1 MRCLCFQF
9 SPSSLLF
16 AKKYSKSIFSKFRI
30 FIVTL
35 MPYIFKTPIYQG
47 FSARS
52 KCTLFLPILHYL
64 SLPLLSP
71 KHSKSGSRAS
81 GSWVRIPPCPPRRG
95 ESYGFAVFVWKRL
108 HFADCRSFFPKS
120 YAFRD
125 TLICGFAY
133 FCEPAF
139 TLCFLPN
146 FALNLSIIRYRTV
159 YSSSLLLRKPYPH
172 NQVENK
178 YLPLSHN
185 RCDRVSFEFVSYLHR
200 FSALC
205 SLPCVCNRKA
215 LNFGY
220 CFSW

>member
-1 MRCLCFQF
+1 MIGECL
-9 SPSSLLF
+9 SSLKVPSFLQNSIQMRKSPQHF
-16 AKKYSKSIFSKFRI
+16 ILSVITKKR
-30 FIVTL
+30 V
-35 MPYIFKTPIYQG
+35 PKTPILCVFSTLLTSDMFSYFPPKYNNFWLSQSTRNQVVAQAARG
-47 FSARS
+47 FESH
-52 KCTLFLPILHYL
+52 P
-64 SLPLLSP
+64 
-71 KHSKSGSRAS
+71 
-81 GSWVRIPPCPPRRG
+81 VRQ
-95 ESYGFAVFVWKRL
+95 L
-108 HFADCRSFFPKS
+108 
-120 YAFRD
+120 
-125 TLICGFAY
+125 CGFAY

-172 NQVENK
+172 NQDENK
-178 YLPLSHN
+178 YLPLLHN